1 MMKST
6 FLSFSAYL
14 ISFLVGI
21 SFFVLLFNLLVFNYF
36 LGLGLIFWM
45 ITITAVLVMDPDFI
59 YEAEESI

>member
-1 MMKST
+1 MKNK

-14 ISFLVGI
+14 ISMLVGL

-45 ITITAVLVMDPDFI
+45 IIITVVLVMDPDFI
-59 YEAEESI
+59 YEAEENY

>member
-1 MMKST
+1 MKST

-14 ISFLVGI
+14 ISLLVGI

-45 ITITAVLVMDPDFI
+45 IIITAVLVMDPDFI
-59 YEAEESI
+59 YEAEETI

>member
-14 ISFLVGI
+14 ISLLVGI

-45 ITITAVLVMDPDFI
+45 IIITAVLVMDPDFI
-59 YEAEESI
+59 YEAEETI

>member
-1 MMKST
+1 MKNK

-14 ISFLVGI
+14 ISLLVGM

-45 ITITAVLVMDPDFI
+45 IIITAVLVMDPDFI
-59 YEAEESI
+59 YEAEENY